1 MQFFMVCKSCNS
13 QLFGQFSIGLVS
25 AKTIFELEFE
35 FEFSSGIRTHFMTL

>member
-35 FEFSSGIRTHFMTL
+35 FSSGIRTHFMTL